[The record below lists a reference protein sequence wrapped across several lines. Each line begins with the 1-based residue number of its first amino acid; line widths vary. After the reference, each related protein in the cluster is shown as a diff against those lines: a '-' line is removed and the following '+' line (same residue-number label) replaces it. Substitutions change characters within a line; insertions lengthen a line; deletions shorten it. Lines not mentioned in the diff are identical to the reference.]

1 MALVRRVR
9 GRRRERTSWVS
20 NRDLLSIKFLPFNH
34 KCGCECD
41 SEIVN
46 VCVHCHWV
54 KSWRREL
61 WVTTCDKESW
71 KEIGRVMVEKDAE
84 GEEDAL
90 VNSSTGFKERS
101 RGFGSQKDGDS
112 TSCRSGCCAS
122 LGTICCR
129 GHRRKD
135 NKGKYAACQ
144 WFEFDK
150 RCVKMCSHDF
160 SQETSSGCVTQKPSW
175 FEVKSVEQ
183 GGGVAYTGTVVQKSV
198 QREPQA
204 AVGSQLPELCKT
216 GAGSRAH
223 CLWTTVDPG
232 FPGNHLLALGSQFWP
247 CAAFFKLLLV
257 LLQVLLEEGSEWAMS
272 RSAGLSASWC
282 PVPGLSDLMWCNLL
296 CWESTRLPGWLE
308 IWFGPDIQNS
318 VIRHQMLTS
327 KALQSQVDD
336 CGLSTWRRRAVLS
349 VVFLPQELNW
359 SSFDLDLPAGVDSE
373 LGQVHYILWSR
384 LIATIWTRARKERWP
399 LLVVSGSEEV
409 ID

>member
-9 GRRRERTSWVS
+9 GRRRERTSWAS

-46 VCVHCHWV
+46 ICTHCHWV

-247 CAAFFKLLLV
+247 SAAFQTAAACAAPGVIGGGQWVGNVTLSWSLRKLVSRSWPFRPDVMQSLV
-257 LLQVLLEEGSEWAMS
+257 LRINTTTWLVG
-272 RSAGLSASWC
+272 
-282 PVPGLSDLMWCNLL
+282 NLVRP
-296 CWESTRLPGWLE
+296 WHPE
-308 IWFGPDIQNS
+308 
-318 VIRHQMLTS
+318 
-327 KALQSQVDD
+327 
-336 CGLSTWRRRAVLS
+336 
-349 VVFLPQELNW
+349 
-359 SSFDLDLPAGVDSE
+359 
-373 LGQVHYILWSR
+373 
-384 LIATIWTRARKERWP
+384 
-399 LLVVSGSEEV
+399 
-409 ID
+409 

>member
-1 MALVRRVR
+1 
-9 GRRRERTSWVS
+9 
-20 NRDLLSIKFLPFNH
+20 
-34 KCGCECD
+34 
-41 SEIVN
+41 
-46 VCVHCHWV
+46 
-54 KSWRREL
+54 
-61 WVTTCDKESW
+61 
-71 KEIGRVMVEKDAE
+71 MVEKDAE

-135 NKGKYAACQ
+135 NKGKYAACPL
-144 WFEFDK
+144 FEFDK

-223 CLWTTVDPG
+223 CL
-232 FPGNHLLALGSQFWP
+232 
-247 CAAFFKLLLV
+247 
-257 LLQVLLEEGSEWAMS
+257 
-272 RSAGLSASWC
+272 
-282 PVPGLSDLMWCNLL
+282 
-296 CWESTRLPGWLE
+296 
-308 IWFGPDIQNS
+308 
-318 VIRHQMLTS
+318 
-327 KALQSQVDD
+327 
-336 CGLSTWRRRAVLS
+336 
-349 VVFLPQELNW
+349 
-359 SSFDLDLPAGVDSE
+359 
-373 LGQVHYILWSR
+373 
-384 LIATIWTRARKERWP
+384 
-399 LLVVSGSEEV
+399 
-409 ID
+409 